1 MSKSTIPMEESR
13 QRFKAGSTAFFEMYP
28 DFIPGDI
35 DYIEFE
41 EHPRLYHDVMQ
52 FRKMDRTR
60 CVFKWRKMT
69 PDEFVDY
76 TLKSRVPMELGKFLV
91 PEIAEYLGFTIN
103 HLNRLKPVT
112 YRLDKKHKYEK
123 IIFDSYI
130 QNGGFFLTQEQRDR
144 AYHEYKESRL

>member
-1 MSKSTIPMEESR
+1 
-13 QRFKAGSTAFFEMYP
+13 MYP

-60 CVFKWRKMT
+60 CIFKWRKMT

-91 PEIAEYLGFTIN
+91 PEIAEFIGFTIG

-144 AYHEYKESRL
+144 AYQEYKESRL